1 MSGRRRPWFCRSVSS
16 SKARESPASSST
28 RLRSGLSDG
37 AQDQCTPPSGPPQV
51 PPGQGVELL
60 QKRID
65 AAEALLA
72 QKTLSRD
79 EKSAWWI
86 LAEKSLEKAFG
97 TGSKEVER
105 VAAAG
110 AIRISPMN
118 AGEAWWDHARRKE
131 MSSKI
136 STLRALKD
144 VLADEAAGMQ
154 ESAVSGAKPSAAANE
169 AVFLVHGHDER
180 YLHETENFL
189 RKLKLS
195 VIILRDQANQGR
207 TIIEKFEDHAGEAGF
222 AVVLLTPDDLG
233 RGTSEAADVLR
244 PRARQNAVME
254 LGWFLAK
261 LGRAHVCAL
270 HGAGVELPSDFSGVL
285 YVSLDDSSWK
295 LLLAKELK
303 AAGLP
308 VDLNHAF

>member
-1 MSGRRRPWFCRSVSS
+1 MA
-16 SKARESPASSST
+16 SKKTNASP
-28 RLRSGLSDG
+28 
-37 AQDQCTPPSGPPQV
+37 PPGPPQV
-51 PPGQGVELL
+51 QPSQGVDLL

-72 QKTLSRD
+72 QRPLSKD
-79 EKSAWWI
+79 AKSAWWV
-86 LAEKSLEKAFG
+86 LTERSLEKAFG
-97 TGSKEVER
+97 TNSKEVER
-105 VAAAG
+105 VSGAG
-110 AIRISPMN
+110 ERMSFPMN
-118 AGEAWWDHARRKE
+118 AGEAWWEQVRRE
-131 MSSKI
+131 ALQSKI
-136 STLRALKD
+136 AILQALKD
-144 VLADEAAGMQ
+144 VLADEAA
-154 ESAVSGAKPSAAANE
+154 SAPQQAEVAAPISPSSTR
-169 AVFLVHGHDER
+169 AVFLVHGHDE
-180 YLHETENFL
+180 LHLHATENFL

-233 RGTSEAADVLR
+233 RSKAEAEDVLR

-270 HGAGVELPSDFSGVL
+270 HGGHVELPSDFSGVL
-285 YVSLDDSSWK
+285 YVSLDDSNWK

-308 VDLNHAF
+308 LDLDDAF